1 MINKKNL
8 WFLTLFSLILVLSI
22 YYITMPS
29 ELLMTTKEKVNNI
42 TKQQKEKK
50 KSKSKE
56 IVKEVEEAD
65 IISAM
70 RIESDSVMKD
80 EIDKLQL
87 VINNEKSTVDDKNK
101 AYDKIKEI
109 NNNRAL
115 EEQLEKKLKDE
126 LKLDSYIK
134 IEDNKIKVTI
144 NSSEHDASSA
154 NKIMRNIQSNFDE
167 FDAYD
172 GAVKNQ
178 LDLLNVAKKYKD
190 ATNVFVTLNSQDN
203 VKNGEVG
210 QQINTSTGIETLKNN
225 IDVSNVLPKEVL
237 RLQRNG
243 LSLRFCEDLKS
254 YKKIIT

>member
-126 LKLDSYIK
+126 LKLESYIK

-167 FDAYD
+167 SKYIS
-172 GAVKNQ
+172 VKFQ
-178 LDLLNVAKKYKD
+178 K
-190 ATNVFVTLNSQDN
+190 
-203 VKNGEVG
+203 
-210 QQINTSTGIETLKNN
+210 
-225 IDVSNVLPKEVL
+225 
-237 RLQRNG
+237 
-243 LSLRFCEDLKS
+243 
-254 YKKIIT
+254 